1 MCRSQTKSTP
11 RGWTTV
17 LCNFAKHA
25 ASMAAA
31 ALDVTLDLSMQ
42 IASQA
47 VRAKVAMA
55 TKVSV
60 VANYSCA
67 VDG

>member
-1 MCRSQTKSTP
+1 M
-11 RGWTTV
+11 
-17 LCNFAKHA
+17 
-25 ASMAAA
+25 ASVCCA
-31 ALDVTLDLSMQ
+31 ALDVTLDLSKQ

-47 VRAKVAMA
+47 VRAKVAIA